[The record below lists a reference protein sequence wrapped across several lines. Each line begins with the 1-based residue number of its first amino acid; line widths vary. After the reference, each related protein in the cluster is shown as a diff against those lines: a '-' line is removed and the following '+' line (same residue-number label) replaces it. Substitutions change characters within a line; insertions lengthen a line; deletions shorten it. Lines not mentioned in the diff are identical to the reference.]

1 MTAQKA
7 QDAGGEEP
15 DELARLIH
23 KVRRNGEGEAQSRSE
38 RDR

>member
-7 QDAGGEEP
+7 PDARRAEP
-15 DELARLIH
+15 DESAAPIY
-23 KVRRNGEGEAQSRSE
+23 KVGRNDEGEAQSRSE